1 MHFYLELKELKC
13 YTVNKKPPH
22 EKYRAEVF
30 IVSLMSE
37 RLLLD
42 LLEVGI
48 LNVVIGLGTFLLLV
62 AALESCIGT
71 GLGTC
76 L

>member
-1 MHFYLELKELKC
+1 MELKC

-22 EKYRAEVF
+22 EEYRAEVF

-42 LLEVGI
+42 FFKNKRCWI
-48 LNVVIGLGTFLLLV
+48 SIIYKCVVQIWRLRL
-62 AALESCIGT
+62 
-71 GLGTC
+71 TC
-76 L
+76 KPSWMLSP